1 MNRTG
6 LKWWQLAIV
15 INVVIATICL
25 FGINEV
31 NVGSVISLAYA
42 LASFYLLKFVDT
54 DKIKGYD
61 DVA

>member
-15 INVVIATICL
+15 INVVIAIICL
-25 FGINEV
+25 FSINEV
-31 NVGSVISLAYA
+31 SVGSVIVLAYA
-42 LASFYLLKFVDT
+42 LVSFCLLKFVDT
-54 DKIKGYD
+54 AKIKGYD